1 MERTLALIKPRAFKE
16 NLTGP
21 ILNDIC
27 QAGFRILSIK
37 TLKMNKDDTES
48 FYSIHKG
55 KPFYK
60 PLVEY
65 MSSGKIVVFVLSKE
79 NAVNDFR
86 KLLGPTDPHEAKKG
100 SLREKYGLNTRKN
113 AIHGSDS
120 VENAEKE
127 INFFFAA
134 YETTM
139 ISSI

>member
-1 MERTLALIKPRAFKE
+1 MEKTLAIIKPRAFKE

-27 QAGFRILSIK
+27 QAGFHILSIK
-37 TLKMNKDDTES
+37 TLTMNRQNIES

-60 PLVEY
+60 PLIEY
-65 MSSGKIVVFVLSKE
+65 MSSGKIVVAVLSKE
-79 NAVNDFR
+79 NAVDDFR
-86 KLLGPTDPHEAKKG
+86 KLLGPTDPHKAKKG

-120 VENAEKE
+120 VENAKEE
-127 INFFFAA
+127 INFFFAQN
-134 YETTM
+134 EL
-139 ISSI
+139 IH